1 MILSE
6 WLKLSRKQKRGI
18 IKRSGLNS
26 LETTDVAV
34 NVALFD
40 LFVVEAYKVCNRKR
54 YSARTIIEVLRHN
67 TLASD
72 DDKEFKINNDI
83 APKFARVSMALF
95 PVLNGLF
102 ETRG

>member
-1 MILSE
+1 MNPSE
-6 WLKLSRKQKRGI
+6 WQKLSRKQKRGI
-18 IKRSGLNS
+18 IKRSG
-26 LETTDVAV
+26 TDSFVTAPVAD

-40 LFVVEAYKVCNRKR
+40 RFIYEAHRVSGRKR

-72 DDKEFKINNDI
+72 NDKDFKINNDI

-95 PVLNGLF
+95 PALEGLF
-102 ETRG
+102 ELRS